1 MMNTNPATYEKLLKA
16 PLSCFRC
23 NKEMKNMPTLK
34 AHLQEEWELLAKRE
48 RLKAENGKKL
58 GVGRKQLSEA
68 GPAQLEENE

>member
-1 MMNTNPATYEKLLKA
+1 
-16 PLSCFRC
+16 
-23 NKEMKNMPTLK
+23 MPTLK